1 MNTSVISEATPSLLS
16 SFSLLHMPSQV
27 PLSPSLPSDG
37 SIVGHFHRKSLQNR
51 PHFSGRFSSVFT
63 FIPIVAHFH
72 RKSPQNRPYFSGR
85 FPYVLT
91 LEDCSM
97 SRQSLNLEQMWWA
110 PSQFQDNSRKWAVLG
125 GIAKSICESR
135 SLCTLTKNALRNGR
149 EAREIP

>member
-16 SFSLLHMPSQV
+16 SFSLLHMPSLV

-37 SIVGHFHRKSLQNR
+37 SIVGHFHRKSPQNR
-51 PHFSGRFSSVFT
+51 PH
-63 FIPIVAHFH
+63 
-72 RKSPQNRPYFSGR
+72 FSGR

-125 GIAKSICESR
+125 GIEKHLRKSLTLYAYKKCFAKWARSKGNSSSISR
-135 SLCTLTKNALRNGR
+135 LLRHSLSLSSALPAA
-149 EAREIP
+149 EPAETVV